1 MIVKKPADIRNY
13 LRGLFNGRPG
23 DAYPRIEH
31 SKVAA
36 TTVMSIILNAWA
48 VADEG
53 SLIIGEYNG
62 RERNMA
68 WFTVR
73 QHDTYAIVYSKGTVE
88 LRQRNIQGGAVEVFT
103 DKNTDRIWPVF
114 STL

>member
-1 MIVKKPADIRNY
+1 MQVTKPADIRH
-13 LRGLFNGRPG
+13 
-23 DAYPRIEH
+23 YPRIEH

-53 SLIIGEYNG
+53 SLTIGEFNG

-73 QHDTYAIVYSKGTVE
+73 QHDTYAIVYSRGTVE
-88 LRQRNIQGGAVEVFT
+88 LRQRNIQGGTIAAFT
-103 DKNTDRIWPVF
+103 DQNTDTIWPVF
-114 STL
+114 SAL